1 MKFLYKNFI
10 ASSVDIKNE
19 LNISWGEYTSHI
31 AALEKKGFISTETN
45 FVNGVKANV
54 VYLEE
59 IGRKEFEA
67 LIGLLQEFLIDVKG
81 DFFEKGASGSSLYP
95 PNDNEYIETEK

>member
-1 MKFLYKNFI
+1 MYKNFI

-31 AALEKKGFISTETN
+31 TALEKKGFLSTETN

-59 IGRKEFEA
+59 MGRKEFET
-67 LIGLLQEFLIDVKG
+67 LINLLQEFLVDVKS
-81 DFFEKGASGSSLYP
+81 DFFEKGALGPSLYP
-95 PNDNEYIETEK
+95 PDENE